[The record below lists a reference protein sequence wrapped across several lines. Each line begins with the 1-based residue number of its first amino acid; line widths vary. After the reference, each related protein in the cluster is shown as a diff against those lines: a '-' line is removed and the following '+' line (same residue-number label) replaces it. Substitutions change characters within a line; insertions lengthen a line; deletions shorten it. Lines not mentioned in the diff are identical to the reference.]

1 MVMWQVFKALKIKE
15 KITDQKM
22 INL

>member
-1 MVMWQVFKALKIKE
+1 MVMWQVFKVLKIKE